1 MNNDVRSRFFYVC
14 MCKVI
19 FRNICI
25 TKKKKSMK
33 EQIQEAAEKALREW
47 IVNLKKLK
55 IEGTSEDVVP
65 DPKTSRII
73 NILEITGMN
82 EDSTDKQLFY
92 VTARTEVWIL
102 VKESQNDKMTQE
114 CRIEANVRVAYV
126 NFKYVA
132 EIEKINCFAIH

>member
-1 MNNDVRSRFFYVC
+1 
-14 MCKVI
+14 
-19 FRNICI
+19 
-25 TKKKKSMK
+25 MK

-65 DPKTSRII
+65 DPETSRII
-73 NILEITGMN
+73 NMLEITGMN